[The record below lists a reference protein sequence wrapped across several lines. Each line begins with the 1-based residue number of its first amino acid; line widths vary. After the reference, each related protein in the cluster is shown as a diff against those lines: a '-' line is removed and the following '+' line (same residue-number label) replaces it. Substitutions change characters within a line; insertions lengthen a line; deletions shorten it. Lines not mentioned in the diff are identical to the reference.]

1 MNKETL
7 DILIDAMSD
16 TEWNELRLRAD
27 AKKAFN
33 ASNVFS
39 AKRSSAIE
47 FSDWILKHNLANGY
61 DNDGYACWVLADG
74 SGTTF
79 TSIELYNAYM
89 NGDFEPNDEDDLS
102 DWDVTL
108 TDGLDDLDS

>member
-27 AKKAFN
+27 SKKAFN
-33 ASNVFS
+33 ASNIFS

-47 FSDWILKHNLANGY
+47 FGDWILKHNLVNGY
-61 DNDGYACWVLADG
+61 DEDGSACWVLADG
-74 SGTTF
+74 SGTTY
-79 TSIELYNAYM
+79 TSLELYNAYM
-89 NGDFEPNDEDDLS
+89 NGDFEQDEDDMS
-102 DWDVTL
+102 VWDVTL
-108 TDGLDDLDS
+108 MDGLEDL